1 MRKQKL
7 PLILAAF
14 MVSGFAMAQEKEKE
28 KNIDEVVLIGYG
40 FTKKKDAT
48 GALSSVKAE
57 DFNKGTNTS
66 PEQLLQG
73 KAAGVQITSASGDP
87 NAKSSVTIR
96 GFSSVRAGADPLYV
110 IDGVPLSSGDSSSG
124 RADLGFGAGGASNPM
139 NFINPSDIESMDI
152 LKDASATAIYGSRGA
167 NGVILITTK
176 KGKKG
181 AGQLSFSATGGFSN
195 ISKKYDLL
203 SASEFASASPSNN
216 KGASI
221 DPLKS
226 VLRTGSNQQY
236 DLSYGG
242 GSDNGSYRVSFGYLD
257 QKGIIQNSGQNK
269 TNVSYFLNQKF
280 FDKKLNLESSLSASF
295 IRAYSPPLAESAG
308 AEGDIIISALR
319 WNPTLSLYDS
329 NEASGFTKVS
339 DNPRNPLNLL
349 NYYTDITKTFRTVG
363 NLAATVT
370 IAKGL
375 DFKSSF
381 GVDYSNSQRGVAASN
396 YINVNQI
403 ASADGVAGLGN
414 VRKYNYL
421 IENTLNYN
429 TNLTEGLKLNALA
442 GYSFQQFDNYGESI
456 IVTGFGNT
464 HDQNDYLKNIYIG
477 TKVNTSGT
485 GQFVNTAFD
494 EPTVKLQSFFGRAIF
509 TYNDKYTLNAIVR
522 RDGSSKFG
530 DNNKYGTFPA
540 ISVAWNID
548 KEEFSPSVF
557 NSLKLRGGWGITG
570 NQDFPAGASKTY
582 LRPINGVWRTVNY
595 GNPDLRW
602 EQTEQ
607 YNAGIDFGI
616 VNNKLTGTLDF
627 YNKTSKDILWYTP
640 EIQRPTDVPFSWKNL
655 KNTKLTSKG
664 VEFTLNYKV
673 VKSQDFNLDV
683 GGNISYNITKTT
695 GIKADGFTGSEG
707 IRTGTLNGQ
716 GLTDEFAQGHFEGS
730 ELYTYNLIQ
739 FLGFD
744 SNGLSLYR
752 TADGGTTSDIGK
764 AVKMHSG
771 SALPNYNV
779 GLYIKGSYK
788 DWDFAANGYGQYGG
802 LIYDNTANALFYSA
816 ALSQGTNVTRDIINN
831 GEATTGNANAASTR
845 FLHSSDFFR
854 LANLSIGYTLK
865 GQSGIFDYVKSIR
878 FNVTGQNLFI
888 ITGYKGFDPEVNTN
902 KAINGVPSYGIDYA
916 SYPKARIFS
925 AGINVNF

>member
-1 MRKQKL
+1 MKKQKL

-14 MVSGFAMAQEKEKE
+14 MVSGFAMAQEQEKE
-28 KNIDEVVLIGYG
+28 KTIDEVVLIGYG
-40 FTKKKDAT
+40 TTKKKDAT
-48 GALSSVKAE
+48 GALSTVKAD

-96 GFSSVRAGADPLYV
+96 GFSSIRAGAGPLYV

-124 RADLGFGAGGASNPM
+124 RADLGFGAGPASNPM
-139 NFINPSDIESMDI
+139 NFINPNDIESMDI

-181 AGQLSFSATGGFSN
+181 AGQLSFAATGGFSN
-195 ISKKYDLL
+195 IAKKYDLL
-203 SASEFASASPSNN
+203 SASEFAKASPSND
-216 KGASI
+216 KGASV
-221 DPLKS
+221 DPLES
-226 VLRTGSNQQY
+226 ILRTGTNQQY
-236 DLSYGG
+236 DLSYAG
-242 GSDNGSYRVSFGYLD
+242 GSENGSYRVSLGYLD
-257 QKGIIQNSGQNK
+257 QKGIVENSGQNK
-269 TNVSYFLNQKF
+269 TNVSYYVNQKF
-280 FDKKLNLESSLSASF
+280 FDKKLNLESSLSTSF

-308 AEGDIIISALR
+308 SEGDIIINALR
-319 WNPTLSLYDS
+319 WNPTLSLYDP
-329 NEASGFTKVS
+329 NEASGFTRVS

-349 NYYTDITKTFRTVG
+349 EYYTDITKTFRTVG
-363 NLAATVT
+363 NIAATVT
-370 IAKGL
+370 LVKNL

-381 GVDYSNSQRGVAASN
+381 GVDYSNSQRQVAASN

-403 ASADGVAGLGN
+403 SSADGVASLGN
-414 VRKYNYL
+414 TRKYNCL

-429 TNLTEGLKLNALA
+429 AKLAEGLTLNALA

-456 IVTGFGNT
+456 TVTGFGNS
-464 HDQNDYLKNIYIG
+464 HDQNDYLNNIYSG

-570 NQDFPAGASKTY
+570 NQDFPAGASRTY
-582 LRPINGVWRTVNY
+582 LRPVNGVWRTVNY
-595 GNPDLRW
+595 GNPDLKW

-616 VNNKLTGTLDF
+616 INNTISGSLDF

-640 EIQRPTDVPFSWKNL
+640 EIQRPTDVPYSWRNL
-655 KNTKLTSKG
+655 DHTKLTSKG
-664 VEFTLNYKV
+664 VEFTLNYRV
-673 VKSQDFNLDV
+673 VKSENFNLEV
-683 GGNISYNITKTT
+683 GGNASYNITEAK
-695 GIKADGFTGSEG
+695 GIKQDGFTGPEG
-707 IRTGTLNGQ
+707 IRTGILNGQ
-716 GLTDEFAQGHFEGS
+716 GLSDEYAQGHFEGS
-730 ELYTYNLIQ
+730 ELYTFNLLQ
-739 FLGFD
+739 FVGFD
-744 SNGLSLYR
+744 SNGLSLYK
-752 TADGGTTSDIGK
+752 TQDGGTTSDIGK

-779 GLYIKGSYK
+779 GLYIKGNYK
-788 DWDFAANGYGQYGG
+788 EWDFAVNGYGQYGG
-802 LIYDNTANALFYSA
+802 LVYDNTANALFYAA
-816 ALSQGTNVTRDIINN
+816 ALSQGTNVTKDIINN
-831 GEATTGNANAASTR
+831 GEAPIGNANAASTR

-854 LANLSIGYTLK
+854 LSNLTIGFTLK

-916 SYPKARIFS
+916 SYPKARTFS